1 MSIMQLRILF
11 PLGIFFLLACQS
23 SPSETKNP
31 TSTPSA
37 QTSTPILTE
46 FVPHPERMQAFE
58 RFYRIL
64 QNDIEAGAMRVSI
77 FSEPDAWLIEEHS
90 TLDLANIEEIIR
102 TRVSSA
108 NLHPIAHEVRGA
120 ISGEQLDITINWK
133 GNHIEGHSQFPRPE
147 HKRQGR
153 LIVNADLP
161 IGAQERTAA
170 FHLLPTLDL
179 EEGTE
184 IKFPWF
190 NGLYAQL
197 DNIHL
202 KVTGT
207 VSKTVPAGTFECLR
221 IELIGGDPSQIV
233 YLSKEQPRKIISIEV
248 FDLPWKFEL
257 L

>member
-1 MSIMQLRILF
+1 MQLRILF
-11 PLGIFFLLACQS
+11 SLSIFFLLACQS
-23 SPSETKNP
+23 KPSETKSSTAASSPQNSNTILSEFAPNP
-31 TSTPSA
+31 NRV
-37 QTSTPILTE
+37 QE
-46 FVPHPERMQAFE
+46 VEH
-58 RFYRIL
+58 FYRIL

-77 FSEPDAWLIEEHS
+77 FAEPNAWLIEEHS
-90 TLDLANIEEIIR
+90 TLNLASIEEVIR
-102 TRVSSA
+102 TRVTSS
-108 NLHPIAHEVRGA
+108 NLRPIAHEVRGS
-120 ISGEQLDITINWK
+120 ISGEPLDITVKWQ
-133 GNHIEGHSQFPRPE
+133 GNHVEGHSQFPRPE
-147 HKRQGR
+147 HKRQGN

-161 IGAQERTAA
+161 AGTQERTAT
-170 FHLLPTLDL
+170 FHLLSTLDL

-207 VSKTVPAGTFECLR
+207 VMKTVPAGTFECLR
-221 IELIGGDPSQIV
+221 IELIGADPSQIV
-233 YLSKEQPRKIISIEV
+233 FLSKEQPRKIVSIEV